1 VAKTP
6 LQTIEAMLGQLSLE
20 EVRDL
25 RQTLRDLEALLE
37 ARAIVGQGTLPPD
50 EIPVGEVRGYIEHKM
65 IPNKA
70 HTRLN
75 GPYGYLRVWRNGKH
89 TSKYL
94 GKVKPG

>member
-6 LQTIEAMLGQLSLE
+6 LQSIEAMLGQLSLE
-20 EVRDL
+20 EIRDL
-25 RQTLRDLEALLE
+25 RQTLDDLAALLE
-37 ARAIVGQGTLPPD
+37 ARTIVKQDTLQPD
-50 EIPVGEVRGYIEHKM
+50 EMMAREGCGYIEHKW

-70 HTRLN
+70 HNRLN
-75 GPYGYLRVWRNGKH
+75 GPYAYLRVRRNGKY